1 VLNEVQEAVIARF
14 HDVLQELLSIA
25 MPLFA
30 YQQ

>member
-1 VLNEVQEAVIARF
+1 MYKVQEVLVAGF
-14 HDVLQELLSIA
+14 HDLLQESLSIA